1 MAQNLH
7 KYKCFSVLRLSKTIR
22 RYRCKRIVT
31 TKQPWKPHM
40 QTACNFHRSSSW
52 CKTLL
57 CCWFSCCFTAFQ
69 ISARTER
76 SPQQQF
82 KIETSKSCTTA
93 TCGISLLHKSLQ
105 THCISTLPNQ
115 ANIEMCLIHVL
126 GTHFCSTDKSG
137 NQFSF
142 SRSCIK
148 HNYHVRKSMK
158 INNLL

>member
-1 MAQNLH
+1 
-7 KYKCFSVLRLSKTIR
+7 
-22 RYRCKRIVT
+22 
-31 TKQPWKPHM
+31 M
-40 QTACNFHRSSSW
+40 QTPCNFHKSSSS
-52 CKTLL
+52 CKTLRFGL
-57 CCWFSCCFTAFQ
+57 FSLRFPAFQ
-69 ISARTER
+69 NYACTER

-93 TCGISLLHKSLQ
+93 TCGISLFQKALQ

-126 GTHFCSTDKSG
+126 GTHFCSTNKSG

-148 HNYHVRKSMK
+148 HNYHVQTSTK